1 MDQNYTNAIFST
13 KKTEISRET
22 WPDTGN
28 PPSFDTKPTK
38 TLSKDARCSKYK
50 YPGKN
55 FRLLMSCHKIFVT
68 KCPVWGRLPVSPSN
82 SKDSFWCKIHKK
94 QNPVTK
100 KHSQKPIHKQ
110 VGTEQDQRGQYLPHW
125 SYALFLRNLCGL
137 DTWIIL
143 KPHKQSY
150 KSSIK
155 KISPPIAK
163 ILFFNIVNDDF
174 AGTPG
179 CCLACTRGIGDAE

>member
-13 KKTEISRET
+13 KKLRYSVKPGLTQAILPHST
-22 WPDTGN
+22 QK
-28 PPSFDTKPTK
+28 KPTK
-38 TLSKDARCSKYK
+38 TLSKDARCAKCK

-82 SKDSFWCKIHKK
+82 FKDSFWCKIHKK

-110 VGTEQDQRGQYLPHW
+110 VGTEQDQRGQYLPRW

-137 DTWIIL
+137 DTCIIS

-155 KISPPIAK
+155 TNFTSNRQDP
-163 ILFFNIVNDDF
+163 FFQHCQRRFRRD
-174 AGTPG
+174 PWQ
-179 CCLACTRGIGDAE
+179 LSRLY